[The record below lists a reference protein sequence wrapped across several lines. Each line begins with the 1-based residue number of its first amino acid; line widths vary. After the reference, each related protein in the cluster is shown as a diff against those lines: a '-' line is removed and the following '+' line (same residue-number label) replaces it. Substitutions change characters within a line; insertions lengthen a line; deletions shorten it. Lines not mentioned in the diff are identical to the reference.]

1 MIARLRLVLLV
12 LVIAL
17 TMAIIYVQ
25 AFVLRPRLWPA
36 GAGLV
41 LSGDAVMGA
50 LAEPAAFGVPRLP
63 DIRSVV
69 GQPVVV
75 SRVWPGGAAERAGL
89 TVGTLVTAV
98 EDSTGHRV
106 ALGERLPAHPG
117 WRARHLAADER
128 ARGDGSA

>member
-1 MIARLRLVLLV
+1 MIARLRLVILV
-12 LVIAL
+12 VVIAL
-17 TMAIIYVQ
+17 TIAIIYVQ
-25 AFVLRPRLWPA
+25 ALVLRPRLWPA

-69 GQPVVV
+69 GQPIVV

-98 EDSTGHRV
+98 EDTTGHRV
-106 ALGERLPAHPG
+106 ALFV
-117 WRARHLAADER
+117 LATLKL
-128 ARGDGSA
+128 G